1 MIRFVVTH
9 ARHTLALATIVPRKL
24 SQWVLIALSA
34 GLYASCSPEGNP
46 EPENSAPETMQSVAA
61 EDAFSPDSEW
71 PLAMLRNAP
80 VAYPPSAFL
89 DADLQ
94 PVWLN
99 ERNAKLT
106 VLNFWATWCGPCK
119 EEMPSLDALQARFD
133 PKDIYVLTLSNDR
146 KGPEV
151 VLPYFEKAGLTQL
164 KPYYEENLSLSRVMG
179 VQGYP
184 NTVVLDQE
192 GRELARVVKPA
203 DWNGPEAVG
212 FLEKLLALQN

>member
-1 MIRFVVTH
+1 
-9 ARHTLALATIVPRKL
+9 
-24 SQWVLIALSA
+24 
-34 GLYASCSPEGNP
+34 
-46 EPENSAPETMQSVAA
+46 MQSVTI
-61 EDAFSPDSEW
+61 EDTFSPDSDW
-71 PLAMLRNAP
+71 PLAQMRAEL

-89 DADLQ
+89 DVALE
-94 PVWLN
+94 PIWLH
-99 ERNAKLT
+99 ERSARLT

-133 PKDIYVLTLSNDR
+133 PNDIYVLTLSNDR

-151 VLPYFEKAGLTQL
+151 VLPFFEKTGLTHLQ
-164 KPYYEENLSLSRVMG
+164 PYYEENLSVSRVMG

-184 NTVVLDQE
+184 TTIVLDQE

-212 FLEKLLALQN
+212 FLEKLLAQQN